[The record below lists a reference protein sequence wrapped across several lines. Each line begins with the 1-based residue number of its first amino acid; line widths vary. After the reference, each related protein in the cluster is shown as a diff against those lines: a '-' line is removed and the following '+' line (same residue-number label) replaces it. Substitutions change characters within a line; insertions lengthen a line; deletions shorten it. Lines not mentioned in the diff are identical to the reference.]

1 MEAYFILQKKILF
14 LTDRSSPIFHF
25 HCGSYWFLCFNSSIP
40 HAFSPL
46 FRPQI
51 YFLLCSLSSV
61 GESVTAMLVL
71 PFRRELLPQ
80 LLQLTFVHQPLL
92 FKSAP
97 LLFQVLFLQD
107 LYHVLYWV
115 WEKKLIIIII
125 IKRKCHFLNLYGNG
139 NQDSPDSLQ
148 TLDVHCS
155 KNPR

>member
-1 MEAYFILQKKILF
+1 MEAYFILQKKYCFWQTVQVPSFTSIVV
-14 LTDRSSPIFHF
+14 LTDS
-25 HCGSYWFLCFNSSIP
+25 FNSSIP

-115 WEKKLIIIII
+115 WEKKLIIII
-125 IKRKCHFLNLYGNG
+125 KRKCHFLNLHGNG